1 MSILDLNDPILTPSI
16 HIESALNV
24 LHTLLIEEQLSP
36 ITIIQIND
44 AINEIEHAHS
54 KLERG
59 LQ

>member
-1 MSILDLNDPILTPSI
+1 MTILDINDPILTPSI

-36 ITIIQIND
+36 ITIIQITD
-44 AINEIEHAHS
+44 AINEIEYAHS

-59 LQ
+59 S